1 MSVALKLLDPAPT
14 LEGTTA
20 DGAAPPPYKLSA
32 DELILRSEFEAF
44 FTNTRTRGWQLHIA
58 VWNVTEELKRAGEL
72 PESIVKRIKYV
83 AAIPIAF
90 HYRVGY
96 ESAHARL
103 KVAVSTAISLAIA
116 WYFAEDGDNGRLGRA
131 GERF

>member
-1 MSVALKLLDPAPT
+1 MSLALKFPQAAPAVETP
-14 LEGTTA
+14 A
-20 DGAAPPPYKLSA
+20 APAPPPYKLSEN
-32 DELILRSEFEAF
+32 ELRLRSEFEAF

-72 PESIVKRIKYV
+72 PEGVVKRVKYI
-83 AAIPIAF
+83 AAIPLAF

-103 KVAVSTAISLAIA
+103 KVAANTAISLAIA
-116 WYFAEDGDNGRLGRA
+116 WYFADESESGGRLRRA
-131 GERF
+131 GEGF

>member
-1 MSVALKLLDPAPT
+1 MSVALKFPEAAPAP
-14 LEGTTA
+14 A
-20 DGAAPPPYKLSA
+20 PAPPPYKLSA
-32 DELILRSEFEAF
+32 NELRLRGEFEAF

-72 PESIVKRIKYV
+72 PEAILKRIKYV

-96 ESAHARL
+96 ESAQARL
-103 KVAVSTAISLAIA
+103 KVAVNTAISLSIA
-116 WYFAEDGDNGRLGRA
+116 WYFADENDALPLKRA